1 MLQIT
6 YALPAGPIATS
17 YYYTGI
23 GLHIRTTS
31 FSTEHSLFN
40 PCSFVLSR
48 LNPVLWS
55 TVNNVRILGTHLFTL
70 NEVIQGRMREVK
82 HTYAFFLD
90 VQKAFHR
97 VLFY

>member
-1 MLQIT
+1 M
-6 YALPAGPIATS
+6 
-17 YYYTGI
+17 
-23 GLHIRTTS
+23 
-31 FSTEHSLFN
+31 
-40 PCSFVLSR
+40 
-48 LNPVLWS
+48 LWS